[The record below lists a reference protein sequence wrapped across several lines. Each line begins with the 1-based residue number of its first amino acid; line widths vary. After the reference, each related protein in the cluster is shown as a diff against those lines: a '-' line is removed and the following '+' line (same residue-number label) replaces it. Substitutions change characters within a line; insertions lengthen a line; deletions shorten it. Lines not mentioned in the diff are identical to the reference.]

1 MRRFRKRRR
10 GRRLNRRGFFTLVLL
25 FCLAAAGLIEW
36 RIHSVF
42 SDVTYQQVQRMVTQ
56 AVEETVEEVSG
67 QEFAL
72 VEMTQGEDGVLQSL
86 TVDSAAMNR
95 VKSQVALGVQE
106 RLSGEGPSAGEH
118 GETGIPLGTLL
129 GSALLHGRGPSVP
142 LRVTADGNVQVDY
155 ESSFS
160 SAGVNQTCHRIVL
173 TVKVEAFSYVPGASS
188 RVESE
193 TSAVL
198 TETIIVGQVPQLM
211 TTWPAAE

>member
-1 MRRFRKRRR
+1 MRRFRRRRR
-10 GRRLNRRGFFTLVLL
+10 GRRLNRRGIFTLALL

-67 QEFAL
+67 QELSL
-72 VEMTQGEDGVLQSL
+72 VEMTQGEDGALQSL

-106 RLSGEGPSAGEH
+106 RLSGEH

-198 TETIIVGQVPQLM
+198 TETVIVGQVPQLM

>member
-1 MRRFRKRRR
+1 MRRFRRRRR

-67 QEFAL
+67 QELSL
-72 VEMTQGEDGVLQSL
+72 VEMTQGEDGALQSL
-86 TVDSAAMNR
+86 TVNSAAMNR

-106 RLSGEGPSAGEH
+106 RLSEEH
-118 GETGIPLGTLL
+118 GETGIPWGPCWAARCSMAGGLRCLC
-129 GSALLHGRGPSVP
+129 GSRRTAMCRWIMRAAFPPPGQPDLSPDCTYRQSGGLFLCARGLQPGGIGDQRGV
-142 LRVTADGNVQVDY
+142 DGDDY
-155 ESSFS
+155 RG
-160 SAGVNQTCHRIVL
+160 AG
-173 TVKVEAFSYVPGASS
+173 S
-188 RVESE
+188 
-193 TSAVL
+193 
-198 TETIIVGQVPQLM
+198 QLM